1 MTDDTIIDSSSL
13 EADASADERRVY
25 ELGYLAVSTLSEQDL
40 TSVVDSVKELVK
52 NAGGTIIS
60 EAAPEEIT
68 LAYTMYTREKEKN
81 IPHEKAFFGWV
92 KAELNASQASEL
104 KRTVDANKS
113 FIRTLMFVT
122 VAEDTRAKIAPQ
134 ALKEVKATGT
144 IAAPKKAEAATHASD
159 TELDKTVDSIVA
171 DLV

>member
-1 MTDDTIIDSSSL
+1 MTDDTIIDSSSFD
-13 EADASADERRVY
+13 ADGAKDERRVY

-40 TSVVDSVKELVK
+40 TSVVDSVKELAK

-60 EAAPEEIT
+60 EAAPEELT

-92 KAELNASQASEL
+92 KVELDSQSAAIFKS
-104 KRTVDANKS
+104 TVDQNKL
-113 FIRTLMFVT
+113 FIRTLLFVT
-122 VAEDTRAKIAPQ
+122 VAEDTRAKLAPQ
-134 ALKEVKATGT
+134 ALREVKATGT
-144 IAAPKKAEAATHASD
+144 ITAPKKAEGATQATD